1 MTTDHTLTVHK
12 FGEALGAVVEG
23 VRLGPEI
30 DEAIAVRL
38 NDLLNEHQVLF
49 FRGQEHLTDDL
60 EFGFAARLGVPTAPH
75 PTVRSDTDLLPID
88 GAANSWHTDVSF
100 IDRVPKASILRAVT
114 LPTYGGATQWASTTA
129 AYERLPEPLRV
140 LADSLRAIHSNDY
153 DYATSTRYR
162 SDEEQERYHAEFVRQ
177 VFQTEHPVVRIHPE
191 TGKRSLLLGHFVK
204 KLVGL
209 HTSDSS
215 ALFDVLQRHAVNP
228 DHTVRWSWA
237 PGDVAIWDNRAT
249 QHYGVNDFGRQV
261 RRLQRV
267 TLAGDLPVGPDG
279 RTSVVLQGDASHYSP
294 IVQPHVPAAA

>member
-1 MTTDHTLTVHK
+1 MTTDLTVHK
-12 FGEALGAVVEG
+12 IGEALGAVVAG
-23 VRLGPEI
+23 IRLGPEI
-30 DEAIAVRL
+30 DDSIAVRL

-49 FRGQEHLTDDL
+49 FRGQDHLTDGL
-60 EFGFAARLGVPTAPH
+60 ELGVATRLGVPTAPH
-75 PTVRSDTDLLPID
+75 PTVRSDTDLLPIE

-100 IDRVPKASILRAVT
+100 IDRIPKASILRAVT

-129 AYERLPEPLRV
+129 AYERLPDPLRV
-140 LADSLRAIHSNDY
+140 LAETLRAVHSNDY
-153 DYATSTRYR
+153 DYVTSTRYR
-162 SDEEQERYHAEFVRQ
+162 SAEEQERYHSEFIST
-177 VFQTEHPVVRIHPE
+177 VFQTEHPVVRVHPE
-191 TGKRSLLLGHFVK
+191 TGKRALLLGHFVK
-204 KLVGL
+204 KFVGV

-267 TLAGDLPVGPDG
+267 TLAGDLPVGIDG
-279 RTSVVLQGDASHYSP
+279 RTSVVLEGDASHYSP
-294 IVQPHVPAAA
+294 IVEARVPAAA

>member
-1 MTTDHTLTVHK
+1 MTIDSALTVHK
-12 FGEALGAVVEG
+12 IGEALGAVVEG
-23 VRLGPEI
+23 VRLGPEVG
-30 DEAIAVRL
+30 DETAVRL
-38 NDLLNEHQVLF
+38 NELLNVHQVLF
-49 FRGQEHLTDDL
+49 FRGQHHLTDDL
-60 EFGFAARLGVPTAPH
+60 EHGFAERLGVPTAPH
-75 PTVRSDTDLLPID
+75 PTVRSATDLLPIE

-100 IDRVPKASILRAVT
+100 IDRIPKASVLRAVT
-114 LPTYGGATQWASTTA
+114 LPSYGGATQWASATT

-140 LADSLRAIHSNDY
+140 LADTLRAVHTNDY
-153 DYATSTRYR
+153 DYVTSTRYR
-162 SDEEQERYHAEFVRQ
+162 SAEEQERYHAEFVST
-177 VFQTEHPVVRIHPE
+177 VFQTEHPVVRVHPE

-204 KLVGL
+204 KFVGL

-267 TLAGDLPVGPDG
+267 TLAGDLPVGIDG
-279 RTSVVLQGDASHYSP
+279 RTSVVLEGDASHYSP
-294 IVQPHVPAAA
+294 IVEVRVPAVA